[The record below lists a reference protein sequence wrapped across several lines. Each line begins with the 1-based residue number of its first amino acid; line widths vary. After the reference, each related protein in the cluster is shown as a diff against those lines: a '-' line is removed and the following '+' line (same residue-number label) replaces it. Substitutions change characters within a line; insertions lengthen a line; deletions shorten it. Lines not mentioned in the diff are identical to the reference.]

1 MRRCAESV
9 VQIYLLTT
17 DSVQMHRAYA
27 LQREG
32 AESSWGMAGDG
43 MHVLM
48 RKLKEAAKW
57 HLHRSLQPVWS

>member
-1 MRRCAESV
+1 M
-9 VQIYLLTT
+9 
-17 DSVQMHRAYA
+17 DSAGMQACLRMPAVGHLHRAYA

-32 AESSWGMAGDG
+32 AKRNRAGAWLGDG